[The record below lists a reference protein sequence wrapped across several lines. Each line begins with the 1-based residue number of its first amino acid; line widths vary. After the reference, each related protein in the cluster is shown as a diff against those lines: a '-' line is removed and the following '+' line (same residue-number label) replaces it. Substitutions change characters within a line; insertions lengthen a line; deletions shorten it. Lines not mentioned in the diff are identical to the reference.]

1 MSTPEEKLSRVDKEN
16 LEKGPAAPDGASS
29 EDPPPEGA
37 PPKSKSPESGSAE
50 SGQDE
55 SSGQGSYS
63 GKITVDV
70 GEEIAQKARAAV
82 FRTPGLRLYDLAKE
96 GLRRVINEIEERRG
110 EPLPVEDRKLKGG
123 RPTTMERE
131 NIIEWL
137 SE

>member
-1 MSTPEEKLSRVDKEN
+1 MSTPEEKLSRLDKEN
-16 LEKGPAAPDGASS
+16 LEKGPAAPGGASS
-29 EDPPPEGA
+29 ESAPQEGE
-37 PPKSKSPESGSAE
+37 SPDGGSAE
-50 SGQDE
+50 SGQSE
-55 SSGQGSYS
+55 SSGESSYS

>member
-1 MSTPEEKLSRVDKEN
+1 MSTPEEKLSRLDKEN
-16 LEKGPAAPDGASS
+16 LEKGPAAPGGASS
-29 EDPPPEGA
+29 ESPPQE
-37 PPKSKSPESGSAE
+37 SESPDGGSTE
-50 SGQDE
+50 SGQSE
-55 SSGQGSYS
+55 SSGESSYS